1 MTASLFDGCGSLL
14 GSSST
19 IFGCASRS
27 IGLVGGLIAV
37 AFYAFTCRWLA
48 LSSNPHGEIL
58 RLAKTGGQPSDP
70 GGWTG

>member
-19 IFGCASRS
+19 IFGYASRS
-27 IGLVGGLIAV
+27 IGFVGKLIAV

-48 LSSNPHGEIL
+48 LSSNQHGEIL
-58 RLAKTGGQPSDP
+58 RLAKTGAQPGDP